1 MLVKKRKNLWPKRQ
15 QNIVWAFFMGAGPFD
30 SFPGVDGV
38 GSGWPSSWYLVV
50 LIVESHFKKKIH
62 AGARDATY
70 LEPPPIPISLPC
82 QSLLKSSFAGIEP
95 LKDSL
100 V

>member
-1 MLVKKRKNLWPKRQ
+1 MLVKKRKNLWPKRR

-38 GSGWPSSWYLVV
+38 GSGWPSSWCLVV
-50 LIVESHFKKKIH
+50 VIVESRFKKKMH

-70 LEPPPIPISLPC
+70 HEPP
-82 QSLLKSSFAGIEP
+82 SFPSPFPA
-95 LKDSL
+95 SHS
-100 V
+100 